1 MNDQV
6 LNSPNTCAT
15 ITVDAATLHLLVTR
29 LTKLEQMVNE
39 YMDKRRELAIIEMG
53 YVEQA
58 KGLPRSKH
66 PTKRR

>member
-1 MNDQV
+1 MDKV
-6 LNSPNTCAT
+6 LNSSDTCAT

-29 LTKLEQMVNE
+29 LAKLEQVVSE
-39 YMDKRRELAIIEMG
+39 YMEKRRELAIIEMG